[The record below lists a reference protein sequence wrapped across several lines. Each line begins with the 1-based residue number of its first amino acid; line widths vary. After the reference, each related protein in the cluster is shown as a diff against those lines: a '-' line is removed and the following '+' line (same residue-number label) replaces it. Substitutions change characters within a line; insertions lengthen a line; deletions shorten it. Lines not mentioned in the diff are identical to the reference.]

1 MLWFSVFCSHFSM
14 VRIIGFS
21 KCMNFINCFSI
32 QFLSNSFICLM
43 QIILN
48 TRYNE
53 NIWRDTHWL
62 WIHNFFIFS
71 IRPLSPLPITP
82 QRHVKYTHASIYMY
96 VFLVF
101 LYYNLHDHISFFSL
115 SFWVMPDFL
124 LFVRDLFSLTN
135 EAGFGVAAC

>member
-1 MLWFSVFCSHFSM
+1 MLWFSVSFVLTFQWLELFGSQKA
-14 VRIIGFS
+14 G
-21 KCMNFINCFSI
+21 MNFINCFSI
-32 QFLSNSFICLM
+32 QFLSNSFVCLM

-101 LYYNLHDHISFFSL
+101 LYYNLHDHIAFFSL
-115 SFWVMPDFL
+115 SFWVMPDF
-124 LFVRDLFSLTN
+124 FTV
-135 EAGFGVAAC
+135 C